1 VCVKFSK
8 KIMAGAGIP
17 WFDRKGPSLR
27 PDLRL
32 GTRRAQGAVKAGRR
46 PPPKAARRGRSKRG
60 GRRSYLP
67 ILQMMVPLGTDV
79 IAGFVTTTWSND
91 WWAVGGTSGVE

>member
-1 VCVKFSK
+1 MRQVQQKGHGGSGHPLVRPQ
-8 KIMAGAGIP
+8 GTIP
-17 WFDRKGPSLR
+17 S